1 MSKPTSAFR
10 DESGVQLFERLE
22 SNVRS
27 YCRAFP
33 AVFARA
39 QGAYLYDES
48 GRPFLDFF
56 AGAGALNYGH
66 NHPAIKQRVVEYLM
80 GDNVLHALDMYTVA
94 KRNFLESFENHVLSP
109 RRLDYKIQ
117 FCAPTGTN
125 AVEAALKIAR
135 KVKGRTNV
143 LAFQGGYHGMSL
155 GALAVTANRE
165 ARAAA
170 GLPMGQSVFF
180 RYPAAHN
187 WRDSLEQLETLL
199 TDSHSGLD
207 LPAAVILET
216 VQAEGGV
223 NVAPGEWLRGLR
235 ALCDRHDLLLIVD
248 DIQVGCHRTGPFF
261 SFEDAGVVPDI
272 VTLSKSISG
281 LGLPMAIVLLKP
293 QLDIWQPGE
302 HTGTFRG
309 NQLAFV
315 AAAAALDV
323 AAAVPLERAVRDK
336 AAAVEDILRAGA
348 ARLSDRIQIR
358 GRGLI
363 WGVDVSGLGGDD
375 LIRRISSEC
384 FRNGLIIERAGRG
397 DSVFKLLPPLTIET
411 EDLERGC
418 SILLSA
424 IEKCAAT
431 A

>member
-1 MSKPTSAFR
+1 MNEPSGIVR
-10 DESGVQLFERLE
+10 DESGTRLFERLE

-39 QGAYLYDES
+39 QGAYLYDEA
-48 GRPFLDFF
+48 GTPYLDFF

-66 NHPAIKQRVVEYLM
+66 NNPAIKQRVVEYLLA
-80 GDNVLHALDMYTVA
+80 DNVLHALDMYTVA
-94 KRNFLESFENHVLSP
+94 KRDFLRAFDDHILSP

-125 AVEAALKIAR
+125 AIEAALKLAR
-135 KVKGRTNV
+135 KVKGRTNI
-143 LAFQGGYHGMSL
+143 LAFQGGFHGMSL

-180 RYPAAHN
+180 RFPSAN
-187 WRDSLEQLETLL
+187 DWGESLDQLETLL

-207 LPAAVILET
+207 LPAAIILET

-223 NVAPGEWLRGLR
+223 NVAPSEWLRGLR
-235 ALCDRHDLLLIVD
+235 AICDRYDLLLIVD
-248 DIQVGCHRTGPFF
+248 DIQVGCYRTGPFF
-261 SFEDAGVVPDI
+261 SFDDAGVVPDI

-281 LGLPMAIVLLKP
+281 LGLPMSIVLLRP
-293 QLDIWQPGE
+293 PLDIWQPGE

-315 AAAAALDV
+315 AAAAALEF
-323 AAAVPLERAVRDK
+323 AAAVQLEPSVRNK
-336 AAAVEDILRAGA
+336 AALVEDLLEAGVS
-348 ARLSDRIQIR
+348 RLSDRISIR

-363 WGVDVSGLGGDD
+363 WGVDVSGLGGEA
-375 LIRRISSEC
+375 LAKQISSEC
-384 FRNGLIIERAGRG
+384 FRNGLIVERAGRG
-397 DSVFKLLPPLTIET
+397 DSVLKLLPPLTIET
-411 EDLERGC
+411 KDLERGC

-424 IEKCAAT
+424 IKKYISRS
-431 A
+431 